1 MDRTETQ
8 NLAAERPELVQQMDA
23 AWLAWW
29 KDCTGNDWTGKAPK
43 ELKDG
48 KPGKRKEF
56 KEDTRPE

>member
-8 NLAAERPELVQQMDA
+8 NLAAEWPELVKQMDA

-43 ELKDG
+43 ELKD
-48 KPGKRKEF
+48 E
-56 KEDTRPE
+56 